1 MQIRARTDI
10 PVIFLT
16 GRTDSLDELTGFL
29 KGADDYITKPFQPAL
44 LLARIGA
51 VLKRSAKN
59 APSRKDAPLTHKNAA
74 LEPGA
79 CRLLYQGHSLD
90 LTKTEMKILHL
101 LFLHAGNFVA
111 RADLVEYLWENHI
124 FLDDNTLSVHITRLR
139 EKLRSAGLDDFIET
153 KRGMGY
159 RI

>member
-1 MQIRARTDI
+1 
-10 PVIFLT
+10 
-16 GRTDSLDELTGFL
+16 
-29 KGADDYITKPFQPAL
+29 
-44 LLARIGA
+44 
-51 VLKRSAKN
+51 
-59 APSRKDAPLTHKNAA
+59 
-74 LEPGA
+74 
-79 CRLLYQGHSLD
+79 
-90 LTKTEMKILHL
+90 MKILHL

-124 FLDDNTLSVHITRLR
+124 FLDDNTLTVHITRLR